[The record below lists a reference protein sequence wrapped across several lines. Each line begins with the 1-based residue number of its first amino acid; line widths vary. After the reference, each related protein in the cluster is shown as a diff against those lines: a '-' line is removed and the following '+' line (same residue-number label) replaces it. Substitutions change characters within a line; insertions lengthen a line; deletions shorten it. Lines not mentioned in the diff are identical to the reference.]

1 MRWFHEP
8 EPDKG
13 KEALTFALG
22 AAGGLA
28 LGLLLLRRL
37 PRPERASELGRELRD
52 RARGVA
58 GRLRPQRMR
67 RQLPEQRELMEL
79 EDRVLQV
86 FYDDEVLSERG
97 IDVGA
102 ISQGIIELSGSV
114 WTEEEAD
121 RAVRVANGIFGVR
134 TVVNRME
141 IEDDRHRHSD
151 RRSEEE
157 GFGSLVR
164 ETSRVGG
171 MGVRRQSPETDPDR
185 PDDSRVIAMHSLDRA
200 DRDQQADEGYM
211 AQRREGDEPWRK
223 RFSEDEVEPQDPHG
237 KHAPVTLDEQ
247 QQERN
252 TTARVGDA
260 PKPAEHL
267 ALEQSDVPVKPHS
280 RGDRNPQDEAA
291 DE

>member
-8 EPDKG
+8 EPDRG
-13 KEALTFALG
+13 RETLTFALG

-28 LGLLLLRRL
+28 LGLMLLRTL
-37 PRPERASELGRELRD
+37 PRSERAGQLGRELRD

-86 FYDDEVLSERG
+86 FYDDEILSERG

-102 ISQGIIELSGSV
+102 ISPGIIELSGSV
-114 WTEEEAD
+114 RTEEEAD
-121 RAVRVANGIFGVR
+121 RAVRIASGIFGVR

-141 IEDDRHRHSD
+141 VEEDLHRHN
-151 RRSEEE
+151 RQAEE
-157 GFGSLVR
+157 GRGFTSLVR

-171 MGVRRQSPETDPDR
+171 MGTRRQSPETDPDQ
-185 PDDSRVIAMHSLDRA
+185 PDDSRVIAMRSLDRA
-200 DRDQQADEGYM
+200 DQDQLADEGFTE
-211 AQRREGDEPWRK
+211 RSREGSEPWRK
-223 RFSEDEVEPQDPHG
+223 HFTEDEVEPQDPHG
-237 KHAPVTLDEQ
+237 QHAPVTLDEPQ
-247 QQERN
+247 EERN
-252 TTARVGDA
+252 STSRVGDA

-267 ALEQSDVPVKPHS
+267 ALEQADLPVKPHGGAPGS
-280 RGDRNPQDEAA
+280 AQETVA